1 MKKIKKILLLIP
13 FIFLGN
19 TIVSGGE
26 KLTVY
31 AENNELK
38 NIFPIEVLEDH
49 NDSFSLEQV
58 ITSTEFKIMAQ
69 EIPNLGISASAFWL
83 KFEIKNNTNN
93 SNLNLILE
101 QPNLDE
107 VELYK
112 LSSSEK
118 HQVVRKGEYEAFH
131 HKNYQHPNYI
141 FDVIIPKNESIT
153 FLLKVKA
160 NEPIFLPLFVGS
172 IQSTILYISKK
183 DTLFSFYAGIILV
196 MLLYNVFIY
205 FTVRD
210 KSYLFYVFY
219 ILFILLTQIAL
230 KGYHFKYLMPDFPEW
245 ANKSVTLFPSIAGIA
260 AMEFI
265 KNFLQTKERVP
276 SLNKVFNVLK
286 VIFLFS
292 IVLLFFDFPIQS
304 FQIMQTNTMLLSI
317 YALYVGF
324 KIMKL
329 GYRPAKFF
337 LLAWSMLLIGAFM
350 FVLKD
355 YGILPY
361 NNFTNYTLPAGSAI
375 EVVLLSFALA
385 DRINILKE
393 EKEVAQTEELKQRKE
408 NQEILKNQ
416 AETLTV
422 QVNERT
428 EELRT
433 KNNKL
438 KKAYQDLE
446 VTKAEL
452 IQKEKIAAVGR
463 MAAGMSHGFNN
474 DNTTIKL
481 ALGVVELNTSFYQKY
496 IDYLHEILP
505 QAKNIDK
512 QLQDLENYKKEIEY
526 ECITD
531 DINGALKR
539 ANNGLEKI
547 ATNTK
552 KLQDFSKIDTEGWV
566 STNINKDL
574 NNLYDLWRSNLGA
587 IKLILDL
594 KDIPHLTCN
603 AQMMNDCFK
612 SLLQNSIEAI
622 KEKDMPE
629 KEGMIS
635 IKTELLEGR
644 IIVSFTDNGT
654 GMTEERKEKAFDL
667 YFTTKGA
674 QKSGTSLTI
683 VKSTMTAHD
692 GHVEVDTK
700 VGKGTTI
707 RLIIPIKKR
716 KNK

>member
-1 MKKIKKILLLIP
+1 MKKIKKISLLIP
-13 FIFLGN
+13 LIFLSS
-19 TIVSGGE
+19 TIVSGEE

-31 AENNELK
+31 TENNELK
-38 NIFPIEVLEDH
+38 NVFPIEILEDY
-49 NDSFSLEQV
+49 NNSFSLEQV
-58 ITSTEFKIMAQ
+58 ITSKEFKMMSQ
-69 EIPNLGISASAFWL
+69 EIPNLGISTSAFWL

-93 SNLNLILE
+93 SNLNLIIE

-112 LSSSEK
+112 LSSDEK
-118 HQVVRKGEYEAFH
+118 HQVTRKGEYEAFH

-141 FDVIIPKNESIT
+141 LDIIIPKNESRT

-160 NEPIFLPLFVGS
+160 NEQIFLPLFVSS
-172 IQSTILYISKK
+172 IQSTIQYISKQ
-183 DTLFSFYAGIILV
+183 DTLFSFYAGIILA

-245 ANKSVTLFPSIAGIA
+245 ANRSVTLFPSIAGIA
-260 AMEFI
+260 GIEFI
-265 KNFLQTKERVP
+265 KVFLRTKEKA
-276 SLNKVFNVLK
+276 SHLNKVFNVLK

-304 FQIMQTNTMLLSI
+304 FQIMQTNTMLISV

-337 LLAWSMLLIGAFM
+337 LLAWSILLIGAFM
-350 FVLKD
+350 YVLKD

-361 NNFTNYTLPAGSAI
+361 NNITNYTLQTGSAI

-385 DRINILKE
+385 DRINILKA
-393 EKEVAQTEELKQRKE
+393 EKEVAQAEELKQRKE
-408 NQEILKNQ
+408 NQEILTKQ

-422 QVNERT
+422 QVNEAT
-428 EELRT
+428 KELKT
-433 KNNKL
+433 KNDKL
-438 KKAYQDLE
+438 EKAYRQVE
-446 VTKAEL
+446 ATKAEL
-452 IQKEKIAAVGR
+452 IQKEKTAALGQ

-481 ALGVVELNTSFYQKY
+481 ALSIIELNTTLHQEYV
-496 IDYLHEILP
+496 DYLHEILP
-505 QAKNIDK
+505 QAKNIDT
-512 QLQDLENYKKEIEY
+512 QLQALESYKKEVQY
-526 ECITD
+526 ESITD
-531 DINGALKR
+531 DINNALKK

-552 KLQDFSKIDTEGWV
+552 KLQDFSKIDSEGWV
-566 STNINKDL
+566 DTNINKDL
-574 NNLYDLWRSNLGA
+574 NNLHDLWKSNLGA
-587 IKLILDL
+587 IKLTLDL
-594 KDIPHLTCN
+594 KDIPALICN

-612 SLLQNSIEAI
+612 SILQNSIEAI
-622 KEKDMPE
+622 KEKVMPE
-629 KEGMIS
+629 KQGLITVKTRLMNGCVVIS
-635 IKTELLEGR
+635 
-644 IIVSFTDNGT
+644 FADNGT
-654 GMTEERKEKAFDL
+654 GMTEEVEQKAFDL

-674 QKSGTSLTI
+674 KKNGMNLTI
-683 VKSTMTAHD
+683 VKSTVTAHD
-692 GHVEVDTK
+692 GQIEVDTK
-700 VGKGTTI
+700 AGEGTTI
-707 RLIIPIKKR
+707 RLIIPIQKIKKR
-716 KNK
+716 